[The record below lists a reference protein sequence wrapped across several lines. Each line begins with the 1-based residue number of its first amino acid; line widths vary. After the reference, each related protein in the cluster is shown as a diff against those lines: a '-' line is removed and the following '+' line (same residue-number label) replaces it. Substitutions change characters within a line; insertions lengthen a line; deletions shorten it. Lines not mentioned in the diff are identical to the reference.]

1 MLKKPKIETIRL
13 RVYGLIQGVGFRP
26 FVYKLAIEL
35 KLNGLVYNQN
45 TGVVITLHGEKA
57 RILQFID
64 RLTKEAPQAAQIEKV
79 EKETILSQS
88 YFNFSIAE
96 SQKVDKSITRIS
108 PDIAV
113 CADCL
118 SDMQLQAHR
127 LNYPFT
133 NCTNCGPR
141 FSIVESIPYD
151 RNNTSMKTFEMCP
164 VCKAEYHNPLNRRF
178 HAQPVACN
186 SCGPTYCLHEAGNE
200 HHNFTNLILQLAK
213 LIDQGGIVAMKG
225 LGGYHLACDALNAK
239 AIERLRK
246 VKVRDGKPFALM
258 VSSIEIANH
267 FAEIS
272 EEEKTALL
280 SWQRPIVLLKSKVKA
295 STGIADGLKSLGIF
309 LPYMPLHHQLFQHL
323 NTQALVMTSGNITHC
338 PIIIENLEALDAF
351 SLKTDAVLTHNRPIV
366 NRLDDSVVQL
376 IGNRTQILRRARGYV
391 PTPLKLLFETEGILA
406 TGAELSGAFCI
417 GKGREAIMS
426 PHLGDLR
433 NLETLNFF
441 ETTLNR
447 YKSLFEFQPK
457 LVVCDLHPDYLSTRL
472 AENTQLP
479 VIRVQHH
486 HAHIASAMA
495 EFGLDEEVIGV
506 AYDGTGYGTD
516 NHSWGSEIMVANLSS
531 FSRKYHFEYIPVPGG
546 DKVAEEPWRSALA
559 YLHAYFGESIPTTPR
574 FIHTIGS
581 QKINLCLQALE
592 QKINTP
598 LSCSAGRLF
607 DAVSALLDVC
617 TQATYHAE
625 APIMLENCTIE
636 GITESYPVKCE
647 PEIAWKETFTAMLDD
662 LNNQIPVSIISTKF
676 HNTLIKVTCEAI
688 KNIHQQTG
696 INKVILSGGTFQNKY
711 LSENLLALLHLT
723 GYETYMSTQIPL
735 NDGGIA
741 LGQMAIAAKQ
751 LALCV

>member
-1 MLKKPKIETIRL
+1 MKKPKIETIRL

-26 FVYKLAIEL
+26 FVYKLASEL

-45 TGVVITLHGEKA
+45 TGVVITLQGEKA

-186 SCGPTYCLHEAGNE
+186 SCGPTYCLHEAGNA

-239 AIERLRK
+239 AIEKLRK

-267 FAEIS
+267 FAAIS

-280 SWQRPIVLLKSKVKA
+280 SWQRPIVLLKSNVKA
-295 STGIADGLKSLGIF
+295 VTGIADGLKSLGIF

-433 NLETLNFF
+433 NLETLDFF

-472 AENTQLP
+472 AENTKLP

-506 AYDGTGYGTD
+506 VYDGTGYGTD
-516 NHSWGSEIMVANLSS
+516 NHSWGSEIMVASLSS

-559 YLHAYFGESIPTTPR
+559 YLYAYFGESIPTTPR

-617 TQATYHAE
+617 KHATYHAE

-636 GITESYPVKCE
+636 GITDSYPVKCE
-647 PEIAWKETFTAMLDD
+647 PEIVWKETFIAMLED
-662 LNNQIPVSIISTKF
+662 LNNQVPVSVISTKF
-676 HNTLIKVTCEAI
+676 HNTIIQVTFEAI
-688 KNIHQQTG
+688 KKIHQQTG
-696 INKVILSGGTFQNKY
+696 ITKVILSGGTFQNKY

-723 GYETYMSTQIPL
+723 GYETYISAQIPV